1 MAQVM
6 IKAFNHANTKVIDL
20 LAEVGKGGNI
30 LKVFDYN
37 GNELTINLDGT
48 VIYNRIRW
56 HLPVT
61 VDLK

>member
-6 IKAFNHANTKVIDL
+6 IKAFDHTNTKVIDL
-20 LAEVGKGGNI
+20 LVEVGKGGNI

-37 GNELTINLDGT
+37 GNELSINLDGT
-48 VIYNRIRW
+48 VIYNRTRW
-56 HLPVT
+56 RLPVK

>member
-1 MAQVM
+1 MAQMM
-6 IKAFNHANTKVIDL
+6 IKAFDRANTKVIDL

-48 VIYNRIRW
+48 VIYNRTRW
-56 HLPVT
+56 HLPIS

>member
-1 MAQVM
+1 MVQVM
-6 IKAFNHANTKVIDL
+6 IKAFDHANTKVIDH
-20 LAEVGKGGNI
+20 LADVGKGGNI

-48 VIYNRIRW
+48 VVYNRTRW
-56 HLPVT
+56 HLPVK